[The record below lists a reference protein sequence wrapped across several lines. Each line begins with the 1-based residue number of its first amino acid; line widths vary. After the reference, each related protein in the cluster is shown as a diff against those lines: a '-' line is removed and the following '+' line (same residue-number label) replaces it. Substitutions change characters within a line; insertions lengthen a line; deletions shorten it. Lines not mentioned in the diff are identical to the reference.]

1 MLKTAV
7 KNLYELLV
15 IIKPNINDDDLDK
28 TITQI
33 ESSIK
38 NYGGSI
44 VKTDEPLRKRV
55 AHKVKGFKEGYYVS
69 ILFNSPTE
77 APNML
82 KRSLSISD
90 DVIRHVII
98 KKENKK

>member
-15 IIKPNINDDDLDK
+15 IIKPNINDNDLDK
-28 TITQI
+28 SITQI

-44 VKTDEPLRKRV
+44 VKTDEPSRKRFT
-55 AHKVKGFKEGYYVS
+55 HKIKGFKEGYYVS

-90 DVIRHVII
+90 DVIRHVIV

>member
-28 TITQI
+28 GITQI

-55 AHKVKGFKEGYYVS
+55 AHKIKGFKEGYYVS

-90 DVIRHVII
+90 DVIRHVIV
-98 KKENKK
+98 KRENKR

>member
-90 DVIRHVII
+90 DVIRHVIV

>member
-38 NYGGSI
+38 NYG
-44 VKTDEPLRKRV
+44 E
-55 AHKVKGFKEGYYVS
+55 
-69 ILFNSPTE
+69 
-77 APNML
+77 
-82 KRSLSISD
+82 IS
-90 DVIRHVII
+90 
-98 KKENKK
+98 

>member
-28 TITQI
+28 SITQI

-55 AHKVKGFKEGYYVS
+55 AQKIKGFKEGYYVS

-77 APNML
+77 APNLL

-90 DVIRHVII
+90 DVMRHVIV
-98 KKENKK
+98 KRENKR